1 MTDDSQQTNGEII
14 YSLEDPFEYAFEGG
28 MRTASFV
35 SVKSPTVGNISSI
48 ARLKQGF
55 MQAIASSKDK
65 TPVAS
70 PDEDEEK
77 SKDGDD
83 EKQADPDN
91 LSGAAIMAMLAM
103 SDVDYGKYLT
113 TAKDVLINADVC
125 LIDGEIKF
133 NKTLFTK
140 LSFKDLEGITGEYL
154 RVFILASVFEIMQT

>member
-1 MTDDSQQTNGEII
+1 MSDDNQQENGEII

-28 MRTASFV
+28 VRTASFV

-65 TPVAS
+65 TS
-70 PDEDEEK
+70 GSGNDEDA
-77 SKDGDD
+77 SKADD
-83 EKQADPDN
+83 DKENQSDPDN

-103 SDVDYGKYLT
+103 SEVDYSKYLT

-133 NKTLFTK
+133 NKNLFSK